1 MLHNTMRTVP
11 LLLLA
16 TSTIAKPL
24 EQREAAPGLIEDLL
38 KGVLSTIEQQ
48 IKDIITGVKSAI
60 SDEISNKP
68 AICLQSLDKCCVCK
82 LGHTSISNVIVS

>member
-16 TSTIAKPL
+16 TSAISTPL
-24 EQREAAPGLIEDLL
+24 EQREAAPGLIGDLL

-48 IKDIITGVKSAI
+48 IKDIITGAKSAI
-60 SDEISNKP
+60 SDEISSKP

-82 LGHTSISNVIVS
+82 LYHTFISNVIVN